1 MAENERHVEIS
12 LSLDASEYVAGAEQ
26 LVRANEQVSQS
37 IQEFQGSFDPTIA
50 LNAAG
55 FSQPTPPTGS
65 PAAIPGGGFSASGG
79 ALSATSPFSPPP
91 LPTGQPGGERHD
103 AGTLPPVAPELFDA
117 AGIPVYPEPPTPVE
131 VEPPPPLPTV
141 EPIPGGERHDAG
153 TLPASAPSVDALPD
167 TQAIFGSSEQINQ
180 LIEALEALTD
190 STKGEKSKEDRKK
203 EEEKHKNLTEIIQ
216 FDAMMRL
223 GRQVGQDVSQGH
235 LFSAAGGGIGGAL
248 GLFGGSVGRFVGG
261 GLSAAG
267 GILDQIVG
275 GTGGARDFE
284 KTITDINQRFGL
296 GNVNLLRNYNLG
308 EQYGYTGVESARM
321 IDRLRENRALDD
333 PSQAG
338 PLVSAIQ
345 EMTRALGLNAEAT
358 IEMAGMY
365 SRTGGEKGA
374 EGVRGYLADV
384 VGGAIRAG
392 FESNVQAYADM
403 VGSARMQAI
412 NQTGQG
418 VSDRAFN
425 FLQDVIGGLTGGSS
439 RTSELFRDN
448 SQMAAMGLQSF
459 LAMGG
464 TANPYGTS
472 AAYMRLA
479 GINEANLDTR
489 FNTAEQIAQNAQRS
503 LGWTTGRLQEMSGM
517 SEAEFQ
523 ASARSDPNFI
533 QGLLSGSVVMQR
545 QTAHMVGGFLGR
557 EATANDLRAYEE
569 LTNIAA
575 AHGGRLPMEGGSPD
589 ASRVDE
595 LLKQLQASPAD
606 QMRENEAAR
615 HNRIMEVMSSFMD
628 LQTEIDEWMTGIMNW
643 LKTIDLKKVQDSI
656 LNAMDGLQAFVKETV
671 PKIEDAMDSIIAFF
685 KNPLEPVET
694 AAYQGAESLALAQAN
709 LWTLGG
715 VGRAQKERSEWTS
728 EQWEEER
735 QRVAEA
741 NERGMNELRAT
752 PRWLLNLATWGAYGR
767 ELRRLEGEIH
777 DSHNDTPGTITAT
790 PGYNTFRF
798 APGDVIMARQ
808 GGLGGATLT
817 DVNLSLTQGMS
828 LDIDQHQQSLEAAG
842 LLQDVTG
849 KMYEVLG
856 KTQSHIENLVAKL
869 FPGLLEQQ
877 SSLIDLTTAGNIIL
891 SKIEQAIPGVVAAID
906 AVKEAI
912 SYMAFGTPNGI
923 DGAGGGTLRAF
934 ASGLFTGPRQFIGG
948 SDSNH
953 IDTKIRTD
961 VSWEMIDQM
970 FMQMATA
977 YAEQNRRIEFS
988 NAAVAGEVYDPS
1000 ASQADRIALLQRA
1013 AAAHADRPGWH
1024 SFDYYIPS
1032 GNDPRSE
1039 RPGTSSAGAEIML
1052 PTLPGGR
1059 VEYGAANNYGNF
1071 ANIYDAEGNLIFRT
1085 GHGDTRITMPSN
1097 RSFPT
1102 TPPSSMGSGIQ
1113 LGSGYGSLEQ
1123 LSQEL
1128 QGLDPRFNTAT
1139 PEGRA
1144 ALALALGIGGTEV
1157 YSRGST
1163 ATDFFT
1169 RRGGQT
1175 LDGRRDMMLGFAQFN
1190 LDYFA
1195 DETDTP
1201 AEYTRLLGDML
1212 YGRRALPN
1220 GRTVNNVVR
1229 ALTDAVRGGQ
1239 IQSGAQLEQWL
1250 RQQSLGGA
1258 NSNWQG
1264 IDDGWRRVPGLS
1276 DQLLRML
1283 QSDVGAGRQVGNRA
1297 LTNNITINIASANN
1311 RAEAEAGARDGIM
1324 AALPYLDE
1332 FEQRRQVDGN
1342 PRNRVDDR
1350 TLSPVYS

>member
-1 MAENERHVEIS
+1 
-12 LSLDASEYVAGAEQ
+12 
-26 LVRANEQVSQS
+26 
-37 IQEFQGSFDPTIA
+37 
-50 LNAAG
+50 
-55 FSQPTPPTGS
+55 
-65 PAAIPGGGFSASGG
+65 
-79 ALSATSPFSPPP
+79 
-91 LPTGQPGGERHD
+91 
-103 AGTLPPVAPELFDA
+103 
-117 AGIPVYPEPPTPVE
+117 
-131 VEPPPPLPTV
+131 
-141 EPIPGGERHDAG
+141 
-153 TLPASAPSVDALPD
+153 
-167 TQAIFGSSEQINQ
+167 
-180 LIEALEALTD
+180 
-190 STKGEKSKEDRKK
+190 
-203 EEEKHKNLTEIIQ
+203 
-216 FDAMMRL
+216 
-223 GRQVGQDVSQGH
+223 
-235 LFSAAGGGIGGAL
+235 
-248 GLFGGSVGRFVGG
+248 
-261 GLSAAG
+261 
-267 GILDQIVG
+267 
-275 GTGGARDFE
+275 
-284 KTITDINQRFGL
+284 
-296 GNVNLLRNYNLG
+296 
-308 EQYGYTGVESARM
+308 
-321 IDRLRENRALDD
+321 
-333 PSQAG
+333 
-338 PLVSAIQ
+338 
-345 EMTRALGLNAEAT
+345 
-358 IEMAGMY
+358 
-365 SRTGGEKGA
+365 
-374 EGVRGYLADV
+374 
-384 VGGAIRAG
+384 
-392 FESNVQAYADM
+392 
-403 VGSARMQAI
+403 
-412 NQTGQG
+412 
-418 VSDRAFN
+418 
-425 FLQDVIGGLTGGSS
+425 
-439 RTSELFRDN
+439 
-448 SQMAAMGLQSF
+448 
-459 LAMGG
+459 
-464 TANPYGTS
+464 
-472 AAYMRLA
+472 
-479 GINEANLDTR
+479 
-489 FNTAEQIAQNAQRS
+489 
-503 LGWTTGRLQEMSGM
+503 
-517 SEAEFQ
+517 
-523 ASARSDPNFI
+523 
-533 QGLLSGSVVMQR
+533 
-545 QTAHMVGGFLGR
+545 
-557 EATANDLRAYEE
+557 
-569 LTNIAA
+569 
-575 AHGGRLPMEGGSPD
+575 
-589 ASRVDE
+589 
-595 LLKQLQASPAD
+595 
-606 QMRENEAAR
+606 
-615 HNRIMEVMSSFMD
+615 
-628 LQTEIDEWMTGIMNW
+628 
-643 LKTIDLKKVQDSI
+643 
-656 LNAMDGLQAFVKETV
+656 
-671 PKIEDAMDSIIAFF
+671 
-685 KNPLEPVET
+685 
-694 AAYQGAESLALAQAN
+694 
-709 LWTLGG
+709 
-715 VGRAQKERSEWTS
+715 
-728 EQWEEER
+728 
-735 QRVAEA
+735 
-741 NERGMNELRAT
+741 
-752 PRWLLNLATWGAYGR
+752 
-767 ELRRLEGEIH
+767 
-777 DSHNDTPGTITAT
+777 
-790 PGYNTFRF
+790 
-798 APGDVIMARQ
+798 
-808 GGLGGATLT
+808 
-817 DVNLSLTQGMS
+817 
-828 LDIDQHQQSLEAAG
+828 
-842 LLQDVTG
+842 
-849 KMYEVLG
+849 
-856 KTQSHIENLVAKL
+856 
-869 FPGLLEQQ
+869 
-877 SSLIDLTTAGNIIL
+877 
-891 SKIEQAIPGVVAAID
+891 
-906 AVKEAI
+906 
-912 SYMAFGTPNGI
+912 
-923 DGAGGGTLRAF
+923 
-934 ASGLFTGPRQFIGG
+934 
-948 SDSNH
+948 
-953 IDTKIRTD
+953 
-961 VSWEMIDQM
+961 MIDQM

-1128 QGLDPRFNTAT
+1128 QGLDPRFNMAT